1 MPKSLPYHDFLMA
14 RLKKPIYAA
23 VYLETHFELD
33 EAEEPDEALLKQSLG
48 DVAEAVG

>member
-1 MPKSLPYHDFLMA
+1 MA
-14 RLKKPIYAA
+14 RLKNPIYAA

-48 DVAEAVG
+48 DVAEALG